1 MTINWIE
8 LTVKVDYN
16 YLIYLITLLKIELN
30 ASQTWVL
37 RKLEIKLTKH
47 IIISLIDHISGI
59 KVTRHAMNYMIFVN

>member
-1 MTINWIE
+1 MTMNWIE

-16 YLIYLITLLKIELN
+16 YLITLLKIELN

-59 KVTRHAMNYMIFVN
+59 KVTRHAINYMIFVN

>member
-16 YLIYLITLLKIELN
+16 YLITLLKIELN

-37 RKLEIKLTKH
+37 RKLKIKLTKH

>member
-16 YLIYLITLLKIELN
+16 YLITLLKIELN

-59 KVTRHAMNYMIFVN
+59 KVTRHAINYMIFVN

>member
-16 YLIYLITLLKIELN
+16 YLITLLKIELN

-59 KVTRHAMNYMIFVN
+59 KVTRHAMNYMIFVNK

>member
-16 YLIYLITLLKIELN
+16 YLITLLKIELN

-47 IIISLIDHISGI
+47 IIISLIDHISGR

>member
-16 YLIYLITLLKIELN
+16 YLITLLKIELN

-37 RKLEIKLTKH
+37 GKLEIKLTKH

>member
-1 MTINWIE
+1 MTINWFE

-16 YLIYLITLLKIELN
+16 YLITLLKIELN

-37 RKLEIKLTKH
+37 RTLEIKLTKH

>member
-1 MTINWIE
+1 MTINRIE
-8 LTVKVDYN
+8 LTVKVDCN
-16 YLIYLITLLKIELN
+16 YHITLLKIELN

>member
-16 YLIYLITLLKIELN
+16 YLNTLLKIELN

>member
-1 MTINWIE
+1 MTMNWIE

-16 YLIYLITLLKIELN
+16 YLITLLKIELN

>member
-16 YLIYLITLLKIELN
+16 YPITLLKIELN

>member
-8 LTVKVDYN
+8 LRVKVDYN
-16 YLIYLITLLKIELN
+16 YLITLLKIELN

>member
-16 YLIYLITLLKIELN
+16 YLITLLEIELN

>member
-8 LTVKVDYN
+8 LTVKVDY
-16 YLIYLITLLKIELN
+16 YYLITLLKIELN

>member
-16 YLIYLITLLKIELN
+16 YLITLLKIELN

-37 RKLEIKLTKH
+37 RTLEIKLTKH

>member
-16 YLIYLITLLKIELN
+16 YLITLLKIELN

-47 IIISLIDHISGI
+47 IIISLIDHISDI

>member
-1 MTINWIE
+1 MTINWME

-16 YLIYLITLLKIELN
+16 YLITLLKIELN

>member
-16 YLIYLITLLKIELN
+16 YLITLLKIELN

-47 IIISLIDHISGI
+47 ITISLIDHISGI

>member
-8 LTVKVDYN
+8 LTVNVDYN
-16 YLIYLITLLKIELN
+16 YLITLLKIELN

>member
-16 YLIYLITLLKIELN
+16 YLITLLKIELN

-59 KVTRHAMNYMIFVN
+59 KVTRHAMDYMIFVN

>member
-16 YLIYLITLLKIELN
+16 YLITLLKIELN

>member
-8 LTVKVDYN
+8 LTVKVD
-16 YLIYLITLLKIELN
+16 LLKIELN

>member
-16 YLIYLITLLKIELN
+16 YLITLLKIELN

-47 IIISLIDHISGI
+47 VIISLIDHISGI

>member
-16 YLIYLITLLKIELN
+16 YLIALLKIELN

>member
-16 YLIYLITLLKIELN
+16 YLITLLKIELN

-59 KVTRHAMNYMIFVN
+59 